1 VPARETI
8 IITILIFA
16 MAQKASDMESLQGY
30 IVSAS
35 FGEAFGTSFV
45 GHNFDTFTNK
55 TEQIQMGHFTSF

>member
-1 VPARETI
+1 
-8 IITILIFA
+8 

-30 IVSAS
+30 IVSVS